1 MYVAISLG
9 LTLLAGAFAVQGQT
23 PRVSPRGTVKAVVN
37 GIPVLIEYGRPS
49 LKGRKLNTLARPG
62 KIWRTGADE
71 APTLACL
78 GDITLGPLLVPA
90 GNYSLFTIP
99 GEDEWTLIVNRVARQ
114 QWGDSEYDKKKD
126 LGRIS
131 MKVARLATPVE
142 QFTIVIEPDREGGIL
157 KISWG
162 DVEASVLLK
171 AP

>member
-1 MYVAISLG
+1 MYVAMSLG

-49 LKGRKLNTLARPG
+49 LKGRKLDTLARPG

-71 APTLACL
+71 VPTLACL

-90 GNYSLFTIP
+90 GNYSLLTIP
-99 GEDEWTLIVNRVARQ
+99 GEEEWTLIVNRSAR
-114 QWGDSEYDKKKD
+114 QWGDSEYNKKKD
-126 LGRIS
+126 VGRAS
-131 MKVARLATPVE
+131 MKVARLAAPVE
-142 QFTIVIEPDREGGIL
+142 QFTMVIEPDGDGAIL
-157 KISWG
+157 KMSWG
-162 DVEASVLLK
+162 NVEASVVLK